1 LEIILTLIILTKY
14 VVDDFV
20 KMSVLLTVE
29 DVRVCYGALEAV
41 RGVSLSLCAGETL
54 GLVGESGCGKSSL
67 GRAVLALEP
76 IAAGR
81 VLFEGRCVHELRRV
95 ALKKFRCEAQM
106 VFQDPFGSLNPR
118 MSVGA
123 AIEEV
128 LFVHG
133 LGKTRAGR
141 RERAAALFADVGLEP
156 DWLRRYPHEFSGG
169 QRQRV
174 GIARALALE
183 PKLLVADEPVSA
195 LDVSVQAD
203 IVKLLKRLQKERGLA
218 YLFIGHDLA
227 VVRDMSDRIAVML
240 NGEIVET
247 GSADQVCDDPQHDYT
262 RALLSAVPDIDIAL
276 ALTRE
281 SE

>member
-1 LEIILTLIILTKY
+1 
-14 VVDDFV
+14 
-20 KMSVLLTVE
+20 MSELLTVE
-29 DVRVCYGALEAV
+29 NVRVRYGELEAV
-41 RGVSLSLCAGETL
+41 RGVSLSLATGETL

-67 GRAVLALEP
+67 GRAILGLEK

-81 VLFEGRCVHELRRV
+81 VLFNGADVTGLRGV
-95 ALKKFRCEAQM
+95 ALKQFRRQAQM

-118 MSVGA
+118 MSVGT

-133 LGKTRAGR
+133 IGGSRTARQEK
-141 RERAAALFADVGLEP
+141 AAELFYDVGLNP

-169 QRQRV
+169 QRQRI
-174 GIARALALE
+174 GIARALVLE

-203 IVKLLKRLQKERGLA
+203 IIQLLKRIQRERGLA

-227 VVRDMSDRIAVML
+227 VVREMSDRIAVMYK
-240 NGEIVET
+240 GEIVET
-247 GSADQVCDDPQHDYT
+247 GTSDQVCDAPQHLYT
-262 RALLSAVPDIDIAL
+262 QKLLSAVPDIDTAL
-276 ALTRE
+276 AQ
-281 SE
+281 

>member
-1 LEIILTLIILTKY
+1 
-14 VVDDFV
+14 
-20 KMSVLLTVE
+20 MSELLTVE
-29 DVRVCYGALEAV
+29 DLSVRYGDLEAV
-41 RGVSLSLCAGETL
+41 REVGFTLAVGETL

-67 GRAVLALEP
+67 GRAVLRLEK
-76 IAAGR
+76 IAAGQ
-81 VLFEGRCVHELRRV
+81 VLFDGEDINSFEGSEL
-95 ALKKFRCEAQM
+95 KNFRCQAQM

-133 LGKTRAGR
+133 LEKTRVAR
-141 RERAAALFADVGLEP
+141 RDRAAAMFEVVGLQP

-169 QRQRV
+169 QRQRI

-183 PKLLVADEPVSA
+183 PRLLVADEPVSA

-203 IVKLLKRLQKERGLA
+203 IIQLLKELQDEHDLS

-227 VVRDMSDRIAVML
+227 VVREMSDRIAVMF

-247 GSADQVCDDPQHDYT
+247 GTADQVCDRPQHHYT
-262 RALLSAVPDIDIAL
+262 KKLLSAVPDIDRAL
-276 ALTRE
+276 QVAE
-281 SE
+281 

>member
-1 LEIILTLIILTKY
+1 MSELLK
-14 VVDDFV
+14 VDQV
-20 KMSVLLTVE
+20 SV
-29 DVRVCYGALEAV
+29 RYGALDAV
-41 RGVSLSLCAGETL
+41 RSVSLSLAAGETL

-67 GRAVLALEP
+67 GRAILALEP
-76 IAAGR
+76 IVGGRIEFAGYS
-81 VLFEGRCVHELRRV
+81 VH
-95 ALKKFRCEAQM
+95 ALKGAALKRFRRDAQM

-133 LGKTRAGR
+133 LGRGRAVR
-141 RERAAALFADVGLEP
+141 QERVAALFEDVGLDP
-156 DWLRRYPHEFSGG
+156 DWMRRYPHEFSGG
-169 QRQRV
+169 QRQRI

-203 IVKLLKRLQKERGLA
+203 IVQLLKKLQHDRGLA

-227 VVRDMSDRIAVML
+227 VVREMSDRIAVMF

-247 GSADQVCDDPQHDYT
+247 GTSDQVCDHPQHAYT
-262 RALLSAVPDIDIAL
+262 QKLLSAVPDIDAAL
-276 ALTRE
+276 C
-281 SE
+281 

>member
-1 LEIILTLIILTKY
+1 MLFVVKNMNTLLR
-14 VVDDFV
+14 
-20 KMSVLLTVE
+20 VE
-29 DVRVCYGALEAV
+29 KVSVCYGEFEAV
-41 RGVSLSLCAGETL
+41 RGVSLSLAAGETL

-67 GRAVLALEP
+67 GRAILALEP
-76 IAAGR
+76 VASGR
-81 VLFEGRCVHELRRV
+81 VTFEGRSVHVLKGA
-95 ALKKFRCEAQM
+95 ALKKFRGQAQM

-133 LGKTRAGR
+133 LGASRSAR
-141 RERAAALFADVGLEP
+141 RDRVAALFEDVGLNP
-156 DWLRRYPHEFSGG
+156 DWMGRYPHEFSGG
-169 QRQRV
+169 QRQRI

-203 IVKLLKRLQKERGLA
+203 IIQLLTRIQRERGLA

-227 VVRDMSDRIAVML
+227 VVREMSDRIAVMYK
-240 NGEIVET
+240 GEIVET
-247 GSADQVCDDPQHDYT
+247 GTSDQVCDSPQHSYT
-262 RALLSAVPDIDIAL
+262 QKLLSAVPDIDKAL
-276 ALTRE
+276 E
-281 SE
+281 VVV

>member
-1 LEIILTLIILTKY
+1 MNELLE
-14 VVDDFV
+14 VENV
-20 KMSVLLTVE
+20 SV
-29 DVRVCYGALEAV
+29 RYGALEAV
-41 RGVSLSLCAGETL
+41 RNVSLSLAAGETL

-76 IAAGR
+76 AASGR
-81 VLFEGRCVHELRRV
+81 VLFEGSCVHELRG
-95 ALKKFRCEAQM
+95 ASLKQFRCEAQM

-128 LFVHG
+128 LYVHG
-133 LGKTRAGR
+133 LGKTKAVR
-141 RERAAALFADVGLEP
+141 RERAAELFENVGLNP

-169 QRQRV
+169 QRQRI
-174 GIARALALE
+174 GIARALAVE

-203 IVKLLKRLQKERGLA
+203 IVRLLKKLQHERGLA
-218 YLFIGHDLA
+218 YLFVGHDLA
-227 VVRDMSDRIAVML
+227 VVRDMSDRIAVMF

-247 GSADQVCDDPQHDYT
+247 GSADQVCDGPQHPYT
-262 RALLSAVPDIDIAL
+262 QKLLSAVPDIDTAL
-276 ALTRE
+276 AL
-281 SE
+281 

>member
-1 LEIILTLIILTKY
+1 
-14 VVDDFV
+14 
-20 KMSVLLTVE
+20 MSPLLTVE
-29 DVRVCYGALEAV
+29 NASVRYGELEAV
-41 RGVSLSLCAGETL
+41 RGVSLELSAGETL

-76 IAAGR
+76 LAAGQI
-81 VLFEGRCVHELRRV
+81 VFDGDPVHALDGSKRKQFRR
-95 ALKKFRCEAQM
+95 RAQM

-118 MSVGA
+118 LSVGA

-133 LGKTRAGR
+133 LAGDR
-141 RERAAALFADVGLEP
+141 SGRQERAAKLFEDVGLDP
-156 DWLRRYPHEFSGG
+156 DWLGRYPHEFSGG
-169 QRQRV
+169 QRQRI

-203 IVKLLKRLQKERGLA
+203 IVRLLKRLQNEHGLA

-227 VVRDMSDRIAVML
+227 VVRNMSDRIAVMY

-247 GSADQVCDDPQHDYT
+247 GSADQVCDDPQHPYT
-262 RALLSAVPDIDIAL
+262 KKLLSAVPDIDRAL
-276 ALTRE
+276 A
-281 SE
+281 